1 MRFRGGV
8 GEGASKG
15 FQFGAPAVAEH
26 DWGRAER
33 AEGNGENIVKS
44 LLHPFHPVSRPKI
57 TVYDVQFCRL
67 SIRNIISGEPLVKR
81 SKLARCRD
89 DGHAKL
95 GFDRGLIYRIV
106 NRELNIVAR
115 ASIRR
120 EDWFTPDTLL
130 LSSAVVNRNTG
141 WLTPS
146 NKISVI
152 ESIGNH
158 VCVYIYLIT
167 FIPRVHTASGPREL
181 DI

>member
-1 MRFRGGV
+1 MRLRGGV

-44 LLHPFHPVSRPKI
+44 LHTLFSILPLGLKS
-57 TVYDVQFCRL
+57 QFTTYVL
-67 SIRNIISGEPLVKR
+67 PESIRNMISGEPLVKR
-81 SKLARCRD
+81 SKRARCRD

-120 EDWFTPDTLL
+120 ED
-130 LSSAVVNRNTG
+130 
-141 WLTPS
+141 
-146 NKISVI
+146 
-152 ESIGNH
+152 
-158 VCVYIYLIT
+158 
-167 FIPRVHTASGPREL
+167 
-181 DI
+181 